1 VRLIVSETKIPLA
14 LIVAQSLNRVIGV
27 NNALPWHLPED
38 LKYFKATTM
47 GKPIVMGRK
56 TYDSIGRPL
65 PGRTNIVVTRQT
77 DWMADGVKVAGT
89 LAEAVALASA
99 EEPQE
104 IMVIGGAQIYELM
117 LPAADRIYLTQVH
130 AEIEGDAWFPA
141 LPAAQWRQI
150 SSRQPEKPH
159 DPAYEFLCFERVAAT
174 A

>member
-1 VRLIVSETKIPLA
+1 VIENKIPLA

-27 NNALPWHLPED
+27 NNTLPWHLPED

-47 GKPIVMGRK
+47 GKPIIMGRK

-65 PGRTNIVVTRQT
+65 PGRTNIVVTRQA
-77 DWMADGVKVAGT
+77 DWLADGVRVAST
-89 LAEAVALASA
+89 LEDAVALASA

-117 LPAADRIYLTQVH
+117 LPVADRVYLTQVY

-141 LPAAQWRQI
+141 LSASQWQQI
-150 SSRQPEKPH
+150 SSQQPEEQH
-159 DPAYEFLCFERVAAT
+159 DPAYAFLCFERIASA
-174 A
+174 

>member
-1 VRLIVSETKIPLA
+1 MTEKKIPLA

-27 NNALPWHLPED
+27 NNELPWRLPED

-47 GKPIVMGRK
+47 GKPIIMGRK

-65 PGRTNIVVTRQT
+65 PGRTNIVVTRQAGWSAT
-77 DWMADGVKVAGT
+77 GVKVAST
-89 LAEAVALASA
+89 LEQAVALASA

-117 LPAADRIYLTQVH
+117 LPAADRIYLTQVY

-141 LPAAQWRQI
+141 LPEGQWQEV
-150 SSRQPEKPH
+150 SRQQPTQAH
-159 DPAYEFLCFERVAAT
+159 DPAYTFLCFERMVGA
-174 A
+174 